1 MSTTE
6 AQTIAAASAT
16 ATSIALAVGG
26 LAKTWDLFPDRLIP
40 TLCCAV
46 GMAIVPALAGWNIA
60 NIIIG
65 FTAGYSATGLNQQ
78 FRQITR
84 KPTGN
89 TEILPKP

>member
-6 AQTIAAASAT
+6 TQTIAAACAT

-26 LAKTWDLFPDRLIP
+26 LAKTWEKFPDKLIP

-46 GMAIVPALAGWNIA
+46 GMVIVPALAGWSIA
-60 NIIIG
+60 NVIIG
-65 FTAGYSATGLNQQ
+65 FTAGYGATGLNQQ

-84 KPTGN
+84 KST
-89 TEILPKP
+89 PKE